1 MAGEMVVG
9 AKSAWRAMMCAGAL
23 TATCTVAFGDNADTI
38 FSPFPIANITPEML
52 ELANMNRIGGGV
64 MFEPSYP
71 GSSSF
76 RVRPLPDID
85 VTFEKRYFANTT
97 DGAGVYIYN
106 DNGFSVG
113 PSIFVRQGRGTD
125 RDEKLR
131 GLAAIPWTPQARF
144 AAQYDTGLVS
154 LGAAVIHDFG
164 GTDGT
169 ELELRFQTVI
179 PLSDKLF
186 ILPGLTVTLADK
198 HFMRG
203 WFGVSRAES
212 VTSGY
217 MPYRPAGGF
226 ESLTGSLNIAYRFDT
241 NWVTYIK
248 TDFKYLGSGP
258 GNSPFV
264 TSRFQPT
271 IGVGISYLF
280 K

>member
-1 MAGEMVVG
+1 MVVG
-9 AKSAWRAMMCAGAL
+9 ARSVWRCLVCAGAL
-23 TATCTVAFGDNADTI
+23 AATSAVAFGDAADTI

-52 ELANMNRIGGGV
+52 ELANMNRIGGGA

-76 RVRPLPDID
+76 RLRPLPDID
-85 VTFEKRYFANTT
+85 VTFDKKYFVNTT

-106 DNGFSVG
+106 NNGFSIG
-113 PSIFVRQGRGTD
+113 PSIFVREGRGTD

-164 GTDGT
+164 GADGT
-169 ELELRFQTVI
+169 EIELRLQTAI

-186 ILPGLTVTLADK
+186 VLPGLTVTLADGR
-198 HFMRG
+198 FMRG

-212 VTSGY
+212 VSSGY
-217 MPYRPAGGF
+217 LPYRPSAGV
-226 ESLTGSLNIAYRFDT
+226 ESVTGSLNIAYRLDT

-248 TDFKYLGSGP
+248 TDFKYLGNGA

-264 TSRFQPT
+264 TNRFQPT
-271 IGVGISYLF
+271 IGVGISYVF